1 MEKQY
6 FVGIDIG
13 STSAKV
19 AVLNKEKEIC
29 YTKVM
34 PTGWSSVETAKEI
47 EEALKLKGIHKENS
61 IFVAT
66 GYGRIS
72 VPYADKTITEI
83 TCHGMGAAFL
93 FGAKNSTVIDIGGQD
108 TKIISLKNGEITDF
122 IMNDKCSAG
131 TGRFMEIM
139 ANILGSTIGDLCE
152 LAKKGKDASISSMCT
167 VFAESEVISM
177 IGSGRK
183 KEDIAFGIVDS
194 IGSKVKSLSSKHSKE
209 GEIVYLTGGL
219 CEIDYILE
227 ILSKKLNA
235 EVQSSPMGRFAGA
248 VGASI
253 MGERMQI
260 RLEKPQ

>member
-19 AVLNKEKEIC
+19 SVLNKEKEIC
-29 YTKVM
+29 YKKVM
-34 PTGWSSVETAKEI
+34 PTGWSSIETAKAI
-47 EEALKLKGIHKENS
+47 EKTLEKEGINKGNS

-72 VPYADKTITEI
+72 VPYADKMVTEI
-83 TCHGMGAAFL
+83 TCHGIGAAFI

-108 TKIISLKNGEITDF
+108 TKIISLKNGEIVDF

-131 TGRFMEIM
+131 TGRFLEIM
-139 ANILGSTIGDLCE
+139 ANILGCTIGDMCK
-152 LAKKGKDASISSMCT
+152 LAKEGKDANISSMCT

-194 IGSKVKSLSSKHSKE
+194 IGSKVKSLSSKHAKD
-209 GEIVYLTGGL
+209 GDMVYLTGGL
-219 CEIDYILE
+219 CEIDYILKV
-227 ILSKKLNA
+227 LSKKLNA
-235 EVQSSPMGRFAGA
+235 NVQSSEMGRFAGS

-253 MGERMQI
+253 MAQRI
-260 RLEKPQ
+260 NDKRVDK